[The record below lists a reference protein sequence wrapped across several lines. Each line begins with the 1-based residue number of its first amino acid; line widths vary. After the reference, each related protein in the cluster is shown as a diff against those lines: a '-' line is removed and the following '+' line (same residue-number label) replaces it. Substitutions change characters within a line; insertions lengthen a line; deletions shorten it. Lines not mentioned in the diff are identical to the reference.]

1 MTKEQIYK
9 KHVEQFFAK
18 NRNCRFDDIPMSVF
32 TDMMEEYANERL
44 KNNSRLENVSGEL
57 LLNEDAK
64 GKLEYINGHWIVREF
79 PKIEKVDLQWIG
91 AVLDLLEELKLD
103 NYR

>member
-18 NRNCRFDDIPMSVF
+18 NRSCRFDDIPMSVF

-44 KNNSRLENVSGEL
+44 KNNSRLENVSNSVPNTPSCPSCESKILREADGFSHNNFLECCSCYEL
-57 LLNEDAK
+57 ISKASL
-64 GKLEYINGHWIVREF
+64 V
-79 PKIEKVDLQWIG
+79 
-91 AVLDLLEELKLD
+91 
-103 NYR
+103 